1 MIDELRKLF
10 APHPDTDMSGFKWA
24 DLFDNE
30 RWRTSTRPSYSPK
43 RGEDI
48 SFREYVPRAKKDI
61 TEKTTIGD
69 DGQISTVVTS
79 KYIDEGPVYGFRMF
93 DTPSGHRQFRPDDG
107 MGANTS
113 LQTGSFPAIN
123 SEFYRRRNERG
134 NINSP
139 GDMFEPSM
147 DLEMRTDL

>member
-48 SFREYVPRAKKDI
+48 SFREYAPRAKKDI

-113 LQTGSFPAIN
+113 LQIGDLGLTFPAA
-123 SEFYRRRNERG
+123 
-134 NINSP
+134 

-147 DLEMRTDL
+147 DLEMRTDLMKEMIKYLIRRSD